1 MAVRR
6 HRIAALDLGTNT
18 FLCLI
23 ADVERLSDNSIIIRQ
38 VIRDEVRIV
47 RLGQGV
53 DATKALHPD
62 ALLRADACFKEFSE
76 FIKAANVEKV
86 VAAATSATRDASN
99 GQELVKLAARYGI
112 PIQVISGE
120 REAELTFLG
129 AIEPHWKGL
138 TAVIDVGGGST
149 EVIIGDQKGIL
160 IRFSADVGSVRLTE
174 KFITKH
180 PIPQSEF
187 NEVEYLV
194 RRKLFEGLKS
204 SLEQFNSRVE
214 PSKNGSFPPE
224 VPLGLDELRS
234 RIENVVAVAGT
245 PTTLAAVILGQPFT
259 ADSIHG
265 FRLPLLELTRL
276 INDLAAKSIEQRQA
290 MGGMEP
296 KRADVIVAGA
306 VCLKEAA
313 QLLGTKDLEV
323 SIRGLRY
330 GVLKGLA

>member
-1 MAVRR
+1 MRT

-23 ADVERLSDNSIIIRQ
+23 ADVEKLPDNSVVIRQ

-53 DATKALHPD
+53 DATKALSPE
-62 ALLRADACFKEFSE
+62 ALLRADACFKEFSR
-76 FIKAANVEKV
+76 FIKEADVEKV
-86 VAAATSATRDASN
+86 VAVATSATRDASN
-99 GQELVKLAARYGI
+99 GQELVRIAAGYGI

-129 AIEPHWKGL
+129 AIEPHWRGL

-149 EVIIGDQKGIL
+149 EVIIGDQNGIL

-180 PIPQSEF
+180 PIPPIEF
-187 NEVEYLV
+187 EKLEYWV
-194 RRKLFEGLKS
+194 RRKLFDGLRF
-204 SLEQFNSRVE
+204 SLEQFNARVGH
-214 PSKNGSFPPE
+214 SKSGLFQPE
-224 VPLGLDELRS
+224 APLNVDELRL
-234 RIENVVAVAGT
+234 RIENFVAVAGT
-245 PTTLAAVILGQPFT
+245 PTTLAAVVLGEPFK
-259 ADSIHG
+259 AESVHG
-265 FRLPLLELTRL
+265 FRLPLPELTRL
-276 INDLAAKSIEQRQA
+276 ITDLAAKSIEQRQA

-313 QLLGTKDLEV
+313 QLLGSKELEV

-330 GVLKGLA
+330 GVLKDLV